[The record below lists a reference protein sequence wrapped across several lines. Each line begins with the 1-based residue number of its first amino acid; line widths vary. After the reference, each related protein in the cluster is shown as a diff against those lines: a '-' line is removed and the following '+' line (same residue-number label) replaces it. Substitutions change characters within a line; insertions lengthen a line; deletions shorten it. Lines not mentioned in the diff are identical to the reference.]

1 MDHFHRLASFTIPPL
16 SIEIPAHGHNVRIP
30 GHNHSVTI
38 PAHTHDLTLPDHTHD
53 IVYGIYEGSRASSV
67 TIKVDNTTVP
77 AAEISS
83 REIDV
88 SGYLSKDE
96 KGKIRRGTW
105 HEIQIVPDQLTRI
118 EANLTAQ
125 VFVQSVGGGDY

>member
-16 SIEIPAHGHNVRIP
+16 DIEIPAHGHNVKIP
-30 GHNHSVTI
+30 GHNHSVTV
-38 PAHTHDLTLPDHTHD
+38 PEHTHELTLPDHTHD

-67 TIKVDNTTVP
+67 TILVDGTEVP
-77 AAEISS
+77 AGEVTK

-88 SGYLSKDE
+88 AQWLSKDDA
-96 KGKIRRGTW
+96 GKIRRGAW
-105 HEIQIVPDQLTRI
+105 HEIQIVPDKLTRI